1 MAGAAVTVMTMSGRV
16 QALNS
21 RFAIPGVVFAEG
33 TGELPVVD
41 VENPHGRARV
51 ALQGAHVLDWT
62 PRGEEPVIWVSEAA
76 RFGPGL
82 PIRGGIPICWPWFG
96 PHPTD
101 PEQPQH
107 GFARTAT
114 WQVVAVERLA
124 DDRTRL
130 TFRLPDGQ
138 GGPAWPHELELLYMV
153 TVGRT
158 LELDLVTRNA
168 GEAPVTIG
176 QALHTYFRV
185 GDPAEVAVYG
195 LEGCRYLDKLT
206 GSEGV
211 QDRRLIPGGP
221 IDRVYLG
228 AVRDCVIEDPTLGR
242 AIRVSKRN
250 SEATVVWNPGFF
262 APGPVRGDFGP
273 SGSRNMLC
281 LETANAAED
290 VVRLEPHAVHLLFTR
305 YAVGPIG

>member
-1 MAGAAVTVMTMSGRV
+1 MPGAAVVSSSRL

-21 RFAIPGVVFAEG
+21 RFGIPGVVFSMG
-33 TGELPVVD
+33 PGELAVVD
-41 VENPHGRARV
+41 VENPHALGRV
-51 ALQGAHVLDWT
+51 VLQGAHVVDWV
-62 PRGEEPVIWVSEAA
+62 PRGEEPVLWVSEAA
-76 RFGPGL
+76 RFAPGV
-82 PIRGGIPICWPWFG
+82 PIRGGIPVCWPWFG
-96 PHPTD
+96 PHPSN

-107 GFARTAT
+107 GFARTAG
-114 WQVVAVERLA
+114 WQVVAVERLV

-153 TVGRT
+153 TMGRT

-168 GEAPVTIG
+168 GEIPVTIG

-185 GDPAEVAVYG
+185 SDPAEVVVYG
-195 LEGCRYLDKLT
+195 LEGCRYLDKVNA
-206 GSEGV
+206 SEGV
-211 QDRRLIPGGP
+211 QDRRLAPTGP

-228 AVRDCVIEDPTLGR
+228 AVRDCVLEDHGLAR

-250 SEATVVWNPGFF
+250 SHATVVWNPGLK
-262 APGPVRGDFGP
+262 GPAKGDFGAT
-273 SGSRNMLC
+273 GSRHMLC
-281 LETANAAED
+281 VETANAAED

-305 YAVGPIG
+305 YTVSPIG